1 MSQELFEKT
10 EFVSSD
16 DPNIDQSELVYMG
29 SDSEESCL
37 QQEVREQ
44 RASSHDDSEDRNG
57 NPIDV
62 SVKETS
68 KEEVDKL
75 LAILN
80 ATTPGDDDEGEYPD
94 VGDLMH
100 NGIETDPIVTIIR
113 EEEIYDN
120 SLPFDYGE
128 EVIVKI
134 EPPEG
139 MPAPPTTDEHFKIE
153 VGFDEDDGTAERQ
166 FEIVTWPFVVP
177 KDEPEEE
184 RKVIEEPPPR
194 DATPTQPASPDS
206 KDSKPPPPD
215 TTAEENAA
223 VHEEPENIATAEKN
237 TAACET
243 EDEVH
248 INGVENGKTE
258 DDAESPNTS
267 VDLNGDMSL
276 VDHPYSQSDKEF
288 CEDLVQDLLKETGNE
303 NNPSAVQL
311 LTSFTGLFESFFEED
326 ENAQRSL
333 YFENMKKS
341 LGKLK
346 IKEVKAPKPEVSR
359 TDTAPSPRASTT
371 PGRRSSA
378 PTPSLSVVD
387 LTRPR
392 FAPIQATQSDE
403 VTETIDLTEFDL
415 PPTQPSEKM
424 EDDSLLAELKEVSI
438 DAEQLA
444 ESEGVVKLKDQIR
457 RVETVGNK
465 IVDGVKQIKV
475 VNDESIVELQ
485 GALSAL
491 LKESTKEFRAIS
503 AEILANSRAAAE
515 IENRAR
521 LVNASNDSLSSESD
535 DERVVK
541 VRRRKQQPAVVSSTK
556 EDSDATDGG
565 GVKVEEVEDMDAS
578 ESDDSKDLRDPNKEI
593 DKLLDF
599 STLDHAK
606 AAPSKKVSRQ
616 KKLRKV
622 RKRKASS
629 ESLLSSSSE
638 ESRESSSTVRV
649 SLFL

>member
-44 RASSHDDSEDRNG
+44 RACSHDDSEDRNG

-68 KEEVDKL
+68 KEEVDKF

-80 ATTPGDDDEGEYPD
+80 APCDDDEEFPD

-100 NGIETDPIVTIIR
+100 NGIETDPIVSIIR

-153 VGFDEDDGTAERQ
+153 VGFDENDGTAERQ
-166 FEIVTWPFVVP
+166 FEIVTWPDVVP
-177 KDEPEEE
+177 KDEQEEVL
-184 RKVIEEPPPR
+184 KVIEEPPPCEITPSQPVLPE
-194 DATPTQPASPDS
+194 ATN
-206 KDSKPPPPD
+206 SKPPPPD
-215 TTAEENAA
+215 TTAEENVALHEEPKSVATAENNGA
-223 VHEEPENIATAEKN
+223 VHESEEVLTNGLENE
-237 TAACET
+237 
-243 EDEVH
+243 
-248 INGVENGKTE
+248 KTE
-258 DDAESPNTS
+258 NDAESPNTS
-267 VDLNGDMSL
+267 VDHDMSL

-346 IKEVKAPKPEVSR
+346 IKKTAPKPEVPR
-359 TDTAPSPRASTT
+359 TATAPGPRAPTT

-415 PPTQPSEKM
+415 PPTQSSEEQM
-424 EDDSLLAELKEVSI
+424 EDDSPLAELKEVTI

-444 ESEGVVKLKDQIR
+444 ESESVVKLKDQIR
-457 RVETVGNK
+457 RVETVGKK
-465 IVDGVKQIKV
+465 IVDGVKQIKI

-485 GALSAL
+485 GKLSAL

-503 AEILANSRAAAE
+503 AEILTNSRLAAE
-515 IENRAR
+515 IENRER
-521 LVNASNDSLSSESD
+521 LVNASNDSFSSESD

-556 EDSDATDGG
+556 EDSDATDVG

-638 ESRESSSTVRV
+638 ESRESSSTVSV
-649 SLFL
+649 SLFCKLHFH